1 MAPRQAARA
10 PRSGA
15 GARTLPSALRSGPSS
30 RDAIPAPPGPPG
42 TRRPAGQ
49 GAGPGA
55 ASPGAAPAPGVPTPP
70 PRGGRNSC
78 AQPVGLRLPS
88 PALGLQ
94 ELVLK
99 HPPGLKPRGP
109 SARRPSRAWEN
120 VAVHGTRHREPSPPP
135 RGPRGAL
142 GPPPAGMAAPPTT
155 PERGFLDGDRPRR
168 RAAPI
173 SDTHESLA
181 YSLSSDLSMRTKR
194 FTSYIP
200 IWQGFDP
207 W

>member
-1 MAPRQAARA
+1 M
-10 PRSGA
+10 
-15 GARTLPSALRSGPSS
+15 
-30 RDAIPAPPGPPG
+30 PP
-42 TRRPAGQ
+42 
-49 GAGPGA
+49 GAGPGRA
-55 ASPGAAPAPGVPTPP
+55 RCHLRCARAPHPGTRFPLRRARLAPAVPQGREPALEQRPGAAPATGVRTPP

-99 HPPGLKPRGP
+99 HPLGLKPRGP

-120 VAVHGTRHREPSPPP
+120 VAVHGHIHREPSPPP

-142 GPPPAGMAAPPTT
+142 GPPPAGVAAPPTT
-155 PERGFLDGDRPRR
+155 PERDFLDGDRPRR

>member
-1 MAPRQAARA
+1 MREFFRGFVARPVAAQAGVTRAR
-10 PRSGA
+10 RA
-15 GARTLPSALRSGPSS
+15 GLWPHVRPHV
-30 RDAIPAPPGPPG
+30 PP
-42 TRRPAGQ
+42 
-49 GAGPGA
+49 GAGPGRA
-55 ASPGAAPAPGVPTPP
+55 RCHLRSARAPHPGTRFPLRRARLAPAVPQGREPALEQRPGAAPAPGVPTPP

-99 HPPGLKPRGP
+99 HPLGLKPRGP

-142 GPPPAGMAAPPTT
+142 GPLPPAWLHPHDA
-155 PERGFLDGDRPRR
+155 
-168 RAAPI
+168 
-173 SDTHESLA
+173 
-181 YSLSSDLSMRTKR
+181 
-194 FTSYIP
+194 
-200 IWQGFDP
+200 
-207 W
+207 

>member
-1 MAPRQAARA
+1 M
-10 PRSGA
+10 
-15 GARTLPSALRSGPSS
+15 
-30 RDAIPAPPGPPG
+30 PP
-42 TRRPAGQ
+42 
-49 GAGPGA
+49 GAGPGRA
-55 ASPGAAPAPGVPTPP
+55 RCHLRSARAPHPGTRFPLRRARLAPAVPQGREPALEQRPGAAPAPGVRTPP

-99 HPPGLKPRGP
+99 HPPSLKPRGP
-109 SARRPSRAWEN
+109 SARRLSRAWEN
-120 VAVHGTRHREPSPPP
+120 AGSTARVTGSRPRPPGVREGRSAPSRR
-135 RGPRGAL
+135 RGCTPK
-142 GPPPAGMAAPPTT
+142 T